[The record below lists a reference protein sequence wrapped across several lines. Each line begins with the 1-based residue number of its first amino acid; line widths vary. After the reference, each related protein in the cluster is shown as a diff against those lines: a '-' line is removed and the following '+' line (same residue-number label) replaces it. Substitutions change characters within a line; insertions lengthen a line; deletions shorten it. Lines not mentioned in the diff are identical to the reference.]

1 MLPDIWQITR
11 DQGERPLNEIIVSII
26 DVRAAAQTM
35 DGSPLT
41 TERCLV
47 EKKKEA
53 SG

>member
-26 DVRAAAQTM
+26 DVRACGSNDGRLAFAA
-35 DGSPLT
+35 
-41 TERCLV
+41 ERCLA
-47 EKKKEA
+47 EKKEEA